1 MTGGLDPDTG
11 STPPGARA
19 AAAPRQAAEG
29 TGAGARPSRG
39 RSWIVWAGL
48 LGPLAVLLVLF
59 ATGLARHARTLAIG
73 EALAR
78 GETPLAPAVAM
89 PTFSG
94 GSLSVAAYRGH
105 PVILN
110 FWASW
115 CAPCREE
122 APLLEAT
129 WRAYRSRG
137 LVVVGVDTQ
146 DMISPARAF
155 MSAYRLTFPAVRDPD
170 GTLARRYGT
179 TGVPETFF
187 ISADG
192 RIVGKFPGEE
202 IRAAAWRRAAEML
215 LAGGRPDPAR

>member
-1 MTGGLDPDTG
+1 MTDRPDPNMGNSPSG
-11 STPPGARA
+11 SRA
-19 AAAPRQAAEG
+19 TVAARQAGE
-29 TGAGARPSRG
+29 AGSVGVPPRG
-39 RSWIVWAGL
+39 RSCVVWAGL
-48 LGPLAVLLVLF
+48 LGPLAILLVLF

-73 EALAR
+73 DALAR
-78 GETPLAPAVAM
+78 GETPPAPAVAM
-89 PTFSG
+89 ATFSG
-94 GSLSVAAYRGH
+94 RSLSIASFRGH

-129 WRAYRSRG
+129 WREYRGRG
-137 LVVVGVDTQ
+137 LIVLGVDTQ
-146 DMISPARAF
+146 DMISPAKAF
-155 MSAYRLTFPAVRDPD
+155 LSDYRLTFPAVRDPD
-170 GTLARRYGT
+170 GTVARRYGT

-202 IRAAAWRRAAEML
+202 VRRAAWRRAAEML
-215 LAGGRPDPAR
+215 LAGGRP